1 MRLKRKYLLM
11 LSISI
16 LVGILFILSVLPT
29 EKAAAA
35 KKDNKV
41 FLVGM
46 EANYPPF
53 NWTQQNKKH
62 GAVPIQGSNLYA
74 NGYDVQISK
83 KIAKKLGKR
92 VVVVK
97 TEWDGLLPALT
108 SGKIDAIIAGMTPT
122 PEREKTIDFTKPYYN
137 SKQIIVVN
145 KNSKY
150 AKAKTLSDF
159 KGAKLTAQLSTVQYS
174 LIKQIKG
181 VIKEPAMK
189 DFASMRVALESKTI
203 DGYVAELP
211 EGLSMAVA
219 DPNATYVE
227 LSGKNGFKLNSTE
240 SQEAIG
246 LRKNDPNETKINH
259 ILSGISL
266 KTRTKL
272 MHDAVLNQPQATTQ
286 GNWFINLVRVLSEI
300 PLKI

>member
-1 MRLKRKYLLM
+1 
-11 LSISI
+11 
-16 LVGILFILSVLPT
+16 
-29 EKAAAA
+29 
-35 KKDNKV
+35 
-41 FLVGM
+41 
-46 EANYPPF
+46 
-53 NWTQQNKKH
+53 
-62 GAVPIQGSNLYA
+62 AVPIQGSNLYA
-74 NGYDVQISK
+74 NGYDVQIAK

-108 SGKIDAIIAGMTPT
+108 SKKIDAIIAGMTPT

-227 LSGKNGFKLNSTE
+227 LSGKKGFKLNSTE

-246 LRKNDPNETKINH
+246 LRKNDPNETKINQ

-266 KTRTKL
+266 KTRTK
-272 MHDAVLNQPQATTQ
+272 
-286 GNWFINLVRVLSEI
+286 
-300 PLKI
+300 